1 MTQTGT
7 TFVDQAAAANLEAL
21 KKKVALRRAEKIESI
36 RAFAAQNPD
45 HPYTLANEHVLQL
58 SAESDSWNGAGVLS
72 MTGALWWAL
81 NLSVDLAFPHTVIF
95 NATGGPDWTIA
106 AFTSVVAGYFLVDP
120 SRLGG
125 EYDFR
130 MQAASIGLGE
140 ISIDLYEKNGREI
153 ASFFGA
159 AAGLSASKLTGTGE
173 LTYR

>member
-7 TFVDQAAAANLEAL
+7 TFVDQAVAANLEAL
-21 KKKVALRRAEKIESI
+21 KRKVDLRRTEKIESI
-36 RAFAAQNPD
+36 RAFAAKNPD
-45 HPYTLANEHVLQL
+45 HPYTLANQEVLQL
-58 SAESDSWNGAGVLS
+58 SAKAESWNGAGVLS

-140 ISIDLYEKNGREI
+140 ISIDLYKKDGTEI

-159 AAGLSASKLTGTGE
+159 AAGLSASKLAGSGD